1 VDGNGIY
8 ETLANEV
15 WQEGDIYFTETKDS
29 KHVFA
34 FTERWPGKELLI
46 QSIKWQKVSKVYL
59 FGYKKPLKWTWTNN
73 GVKIDIPETLQS
85 RGNRPC
91 EYAWIFQFEVN

>member
-34 FTERWPGKELLI
+34 FTER
-46 QSIKWQKVSKVYL
+46 
-59 FGYKKPLKWTWTNN
+59 
-73 GVKIDIPETLQS
+73 
-85 RGNRPC
+85 
-91 EYAWIFQFEVN
+91 